1 MRWRARRPELFSICR
16 NGRGES
22 GFRFVRSCSNLHKD
36 ADRRGGMLMPSE
48 HRQVL
53 AIAAVATLL
62 VLAACGQDNHY
73 VAPPLPKVT
82 VAVPRQQPVTRYLE
96 LTGNAAAVN
105 SADLV
110 ARVPGFVEEI
120 DYQDGA
126 LVQKGTL
133 LFTIEPEPYEVKL
146 QQAQAAEAGAQATL
160 KQAQADFDRQ
170 ATLVT
175 TQAASRT
182 QYDQAL
188 ATRDNAQSNLL
199 QAQSNTKLAA
209 LNNDYAHVK
218 APFDGIVTAR
228 QVSVGEF
235 VGGTATPTVLATI
248 VQSDPIYVNFNIS
261 EQDVLRVRAEI
272 ARRGLSRDDLK
283 KVAVE
288 VGLQTETGYPHQG
301 TFDYASPTI
310 NASTGTLAARGIIAN
325 PDRVLLPGYFVRVRI
340 PIEQQPSALLVPD
353 TALGSDQGGRY
364 VLVVGKDDVVSQRKV
379 EIGPLVDEM
388 RVIDSGLEA
397 DDRVVVTGV
406 LRAIPGQKVDPQTQ
420 AADPA
425 TSGAPK

>member
-1 MRWRARRPELFSICR
+1 
-16 NGRGES
+16 
-22 GFRFVRSCSNLHKD
+22 
-36 ADRRGGMLMPSE
+36 MLMPRE
-48 HRQVL
+48 HAHVL
-53 AIAAVATLL
+53 AIAAVASCLAL
-62 VLAACGQDNHY
+62 ALAACGQDNHY

-96 LTGNAAAVN
+96 LTGNATAIN

-110 ARVPGFVEEI
+110 ARVPGFIQEI

-126 LVQKGTL
+126 LVQKGAL
-133 LFTIEPEPYEVKL
+133 LFTIEPEPYQVKL

-170 ATLVT
+170 ASLVT
-175 TQAASRT
+175 TQAASRA
-182 QYDQAL
+182 QYDQSL
-188 ATRDNAQSNLL
+188 STRDNAQANLL
-199 QAQSNTKLAA
+199 QAQANTKLAA
-209 LNNDYAHVK
+209 LNNDYAHVT

-248 VQSDPIYVNFNIS
+248 VQSDPIYASFNIS
-261 EQDVLRVRAEI
+261 EQDVLRLRAEI

-301 TFDYASPTI
+301 TFDYASPTV
-310 NASTGTLAARGIIAN
+310 NASTGTLAARGIVAN

-340 PIEQQPSALLVPD
+340 PVEQQPSALLVPD
-353 TALGSDQGGRY
+353 VALGADQGGRY
-364 VLVVGKDDVVSQRKV
+364 VLVVGKDDVVAQRKV
-379 EIGPLVDEM
+379 EIGPLVEGL
-388 RVIDSGLEA
+388 RVIDSGLAA
-397 DDRVVVTGV
+397 DDRVVVAGV

-420 AADPA
+420 AAAVAAPA
-425 TSGAPK
+425 APN